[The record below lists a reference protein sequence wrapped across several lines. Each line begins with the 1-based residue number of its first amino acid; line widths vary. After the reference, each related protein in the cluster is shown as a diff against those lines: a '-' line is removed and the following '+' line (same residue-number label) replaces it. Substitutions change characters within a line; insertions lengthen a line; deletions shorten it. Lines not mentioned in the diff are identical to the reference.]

1 MTACRPCSRIVYV
14 VPTDDTLIIDIID
27 GSMIALPLE
36 WYPQLAQ
43 ATPDQRNNW
52 MITSDGSGIR
62 WLDIDMS
69 ISVEEIQGEDMA
81 PCASC
86 ASGGACHP

>member
-1 MTACRPCSRIVYV
+1 MPACRPCSRIVYV
-14 VPTDDTLIIDIID
+14 VPTDDTLIVDIID

-36 WYPQLAQ
+36 WYPPLLQ

-52 MITSDGSGIR
+52 MIYDNGSGIR
-62 WLDIDMS
+62 WLDIDIS
-69 ISVEEIQGEDMA
+69 ISLEEIQGEDRT

-86 ASGGACHP
+86 ASGGSCPT